1 MSDTD
6 LEAAGAGAPAYSP
19 PPRARQRSEQ
29 DYIDLA
35 AEIGFARPD
44 TRQANEPE
52 RFQQWAD
59 RVEQGL
65 SYLKRGE
72 FEKFEGIRQ
81 EANLYAGAPEQERP
95 APITPGRTLPERNV
109 PDHLGDIITRLDEL
123 RPYVADENPQLAD
136 RIERLATERIP
147 PTSPDRD
154 GYETE
159 ASRALQDTERV
170 VGPVDRDP
178 AARAELS
185 RRATSVPGLE
195 NERLKRLLEL
205 TPELSDQKLV
215 DRIRASADEIA
226 KSPEQD
232 SDKIREVVIGLAF
245 DAAVA
250 ERRRPEPSAQ
260 EADDRPTSPEA
271 LKLVEESLGLRRNDD
286 PRPSSARDEGPEA
299 DTAATGERGADHPET
314 GENPNARNT
323 TDRDSRVIARRQL
336 AAFGPEAVPTEDR
349 EEPGQVD
356 GNPKRAS
363 DSRVDADRQLAAFDP
378 EPRPNTGREPGTE
391 SSPASRPDEGRTR
404 DRNHEAAPPRTT
416 TTGAPPSARDIEAPI
431 GAPKSDASAA
441 PPPRPSDSPGR
452 VYRQASAK
460 EAENRKN
467 PEEKQEDR
475 RGQLVQRTG
484 AAAFIDFI
492 AQRTAERKK
501 ARQAGEDKPRE
512 DYAVETGP
520 AMPAFM
526 KERVEQRTAKDN
538 EKKIPTDLAKA
549 ERAGEEALKA
559 LEALESGDA
568 RRVLERI
575 KNAAEQ
581 TQGGIEKVMEEMQA
595 GGRYESLG
603 KDFQRT
609 IKKTEGLEARFREAE
624 SALAHYGRQR
634 AHVAGLAGAH
644 HNTQAIADKFETLDR
659 KIGEK
664 SWVIPSADGKSK
676 MFDKLAESARNLF
689 DKLGNTLRA
698 GFGERPGASAAARPS
713 PSF

>member
-6 LEAAGAGAPAYSP
+6 LEAVGAGAPAYSP

-72 FEKFEGIRQ
+72 FEKFDGVKQ
-81 EANLYAGAPEQERP
+81 EANLYAGAPEQESP
-95 APITPGRTLPERNV
+95 APLIPNRAFPERNAH
-109 PDHLGDIITRLDEL
+109 DHLGDIATRLYEL

-136 RIERLATERIP
+136 RISRLATERIP

-159 ASRALQDTERV
+159 VSRALQDTERL
-170 VGPVDRDP
+170 VGPVDTDP

-185 RRATSVPGLE
+185 RRTSSVPGLE

-232 SDKIREVVIGLAF
+232 SDRIREVVNDLAF

-250 ERRRPEPSAQ
+250 ERRRSEPRAR

-271 LKLVEESLGLRRNDD
+271 LKLLEESLGLRRNDD
-286 PRPSSARDEGPEA
+286 PRPSSARDEDPEA
-299 DTAATGERGADHPET
+299 DTATARERGADRPRSD
-314 GENPNARNT
+314 ENLSARNDT
-323 TDRDSRVIARRQL
+323 NRGSPADAQRQIES
-336 AAFGPEAVPTEDR
+336 FGPEVEPTEHHEDA
-349 EEPGQVD
+349 GQAN

-378 EPRPNTGREPGTE
+378 QSQSSPGREPGTQ
-391 SSPASRPDEGRTR
+391 SPSAPRPGKERTPHH
-404 DRNHEAAPPRTT
+404 NHEAAPPRSTT
-416 TTGAPPSARDIEAPI
+416 AGAPPSARDIEAPI
-431 GAPKSDASAA
+431 GAPKSDTTAA

-452 VYRQASAK
+452 EDRQVSANK
-460 EAENRKN
+460 AEDKKN
-467 PEEKQEDR
+467 PEEKQEAQ

-484 AAAFIDFI
+484 AAAFIDII
-492 AQRTAERKK
+492 AKRTEERRK
-501 ARQAGEDKPRE
+501 AREAGEDKPRD

-520 AMPAFM
+520 AMPAGFKGHM
-526 KERVEQRTAKDN
+526 DQWQAGQQKKEVAKD
-538 EKKIPTDLAKA
+538 LSKA
-549 ERAGEEALKA
+549 ETAGEEALKA
-559 LEALESGDA
+559 LEALENGDA
-568 RRVLERI
+568 KRILERI
-575 KNAAEQ
+575 RSAAEQ
-581 TQGGIEKVMEEMQA
+581 TQGGIEKVMEEMQT
-595 GGRYESLG
+595 GGRYEALG
-603 KDFQRT
+603 KDFQRALVNT
-609 IKKTEGLEARFREAE
+609 KGLEARFREAE
-624 SALAHYGRQR
+624 SALASYGKHR
-634 AHVAGLAGAH
+634 AHVAGLATAH
-644 HNTQAIADKFETLDR
+644 HNTQAIADKFEALDR

-664 SWVIPSADGKSK
+664 SWVIPSADGKNK